1 MQLHSYSSIRLR
13 GRKRKEPLVKS
24 PINGQEGL
32 RHVDQWC
39 PLVLLKGYP
48 SHETEVRSFINAEIA
63 LQHATT
69 RLVFQEVDLTVSGC
83 QVKNR
88 KLIFK

>member
-1 MQLHSYSSIRLR
+1 M
-13 GRKRKEPLVKS
+13 KS

-39 PLVLLKGYP
+39 PLVLLLGDP

-63 LQHATT
+63 LQHTTT
-69 RLVFQEVDLTVSGC
+69 RLVFQEVDLTISGC
-83 QVKNR
+83 QAKKR
-88 KLIFK
+88 KLISK

>member
-1 MQLHSYSSIRLR
+1 M
-13 GRKRKEPLVKS
+13 KS
-24 PINGQEGL
+24 PINEQEGL
-32 RHVDQWC
+32 RHVDQWW
-39 PLVLLKGYP
+39 PLVILKGDP

>member
-1 MQLHSYSSIRLR
+1 M
-13 GRKRKEPLVKS
+13 KS
-24 PINGQEGL
+24 PINAQEGL

-39 PLVLLKGYP
+39 PLVLLKGDP

-69 RLVFQEVDLTVSGC
+69 RLVFQEVDLTVSRC
-83 QVKNR
+83 QAKKR

>member
-1 MQLHSYSSIRLR
+1 M
-13 GRKRKEPLVKS
+13 KS
-24 PINGQEGL
+24 PINAQEGL
-32 RHVDQWC
+32 RHADQWC
-39 PLVLLKGYP
+39 PLVLLKGDP

-69 RLVFQEVDLTVSGC
+69 RLVFQEVDLTVSRC
-83 QVKNR
+83 QAKKR